1 MIQLK
6 PTVNPYHL
14 QPEVL
19 LLIQVVA
26 SVYAKHGEDCTI
38 TSLYDDAPGRLVN
51 SLHRRDGLCRAVDF
65 QTTHL
70 SDTVRTMILAEV
82 RTALG
87 YDSSQPRA
95 YDFFYEARITNPDG
109 TVVKE
114 AHCHGEYDPHFP
126 LTTPPMSHV

>member
-1 MIQLK
+1 MLTLK
-6 PTVNPYHL
+6 PGVNPYHL

-19 LLIQVVA
+19 LVIQVVM
-26 SVYAKHGEDCTI
+26 SVFAKHGEDCTI
-38 TSLYDDAPGRLVN
+38 TSLYDDAHGRLAN

-70 SDTVRTMILAEV
+70 SETVRTMILAEV

-87 YDSSQPRA
+87 YDQSQPRA
-95 YDFFYEARITNPDG
+95 YDFLYESRITNSDG

-114 AHCHGEYDPHFP
+114 QHFHAEYDPHFP